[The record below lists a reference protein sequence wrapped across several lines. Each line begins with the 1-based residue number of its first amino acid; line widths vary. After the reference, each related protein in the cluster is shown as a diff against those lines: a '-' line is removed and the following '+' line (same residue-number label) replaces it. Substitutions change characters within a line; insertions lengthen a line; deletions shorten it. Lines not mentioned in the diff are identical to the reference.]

1 MNFQMSNLEIMD
13 AVLLAVTD
21 FLKTGLPGNINDILT
36 NQIYG
41 PSVQLGFAAFTRID
55 ETF

>member
-13 AVLLAVTD
+13 VVLLAVTD
-21 FLKTGLPGNINDILT
+21 FLKTWLPGNINDILT
-36 NQIYG
+36 NQTYG
-41 PSVQLGFAAFTRID
+41 PSVRLGFAAFTRID